1 MSRWKPDP
9 QNRLAHTALELYAE
23 RGFEQT
29 TVAEI
34 AQRAGLTERTYFRHF
49 ADKREVL
56 FSGADEL
63 EELLVQA
70 VTGAPATAT
79 PIGATIAAFETVAVA
94 LFSEARR
101 DYVRQRHAV
110 IVANAALQERELSK
124 LASLSAALTIALSQ
138 RGLIEPVARLT
149 AEVGVMIF
157 KVAIERWVSDGD
169 QRDMVDLLRE
179 SVDGLKA
186 VTAGI

>member
-1 MSRWKPDP
+1 MSRWKPDA
-9 QNRLAHTALELYAE
+9 QSRLVHAALELYAE

-56 FSGADEL
+56 FGGADAVEG
-63 EELLVQA
+63 LLVHA
-70 VTGAPATAT
+70 VASVPATAT

-94 LFSEARR
+94 LFPEERR

-110 IVANAALQERELSK
+110 ITANAALLERELSK
-124 LASLSAALTIALSQ
+124 LASLSAGVAVALGQ
-138 RGLIEPVARLT
+138 RGLTERGARLT
-149 AEVGVMIF
+149 AEVGVVIF
-157 KVAIERWVSDGD
+157 KVAFERWVSDD
-169 QRDMVDLLRE
+169 NQRDMVDLLHE
-179 SVDGLKA
+179 SLDGFKA